1 MVLWASNIMCGHENN
16 FSISIAENVGGAFD
30 AIRPGTTQLKGHH
43 HVPTPTVAGHF
54 LINNKSSEKGQFM
67 NVCLDVLHGLGTR
80 CTSYM
85 YVYIHL
91 YQ

>member
-67 NVCLDVLHGLGTR
+67 SVCMSGCPSWVRHT
-80 CTSYM
+80 M
-85 YVYIHL
+85 HKKYVYIHL